1 MGLGA
6 GRRSRGRRSGATK
19 VKYGKVS
26 GLIQPVFDILG
37 ILPGYRESDISLWFF
52 LFFTLFFAM
61 IIGDAG
67 YGMLILIGTIVFA
80 VKTKG
85 EKKYSNIVYLLFV
98 LSIATVIWGAITGTW
113 LEWSQ
118 Q

>member
-1 MGLGA
+1 
-6 GRRSRGRRSGATK
+6 
-19 VKYGKVS
+19 
-26 GLIQPVFDILG
+26 
-37 ILPGYRESDISLWFF
+37 
-52 LFFTLFFAM
+52 M

-85 EKKYSNIVYLLFV
+85 EKKYSNIVTYYLYFQLQPLYGERLPV
-98 LSIATVIWGAITGTW
+98 PG